1 MIPIESPYKNNNQEE
16 DQCLCEEIFDIE
28 IVTFIM
34 SNEVVPAFCHFLVE
48 KRVLSLLYTKF
59 RDKTF
64 YLYPGVISNIIN
76 MINEEV
82 VRIVCGIENIEER
95 IYFLR
100 TRSCL
105 LIQERF
111 ERELNR
117 VVAER
122 QN

>member
-1 MIPIESPYKNNNQEE
+1 MTPVESPSKNNNQEE
-16 DQCLCEEIFDIE
+16 NQCLCEEIFDIE
-28 IVTFIM
+28 IVTFVM
-34 SNEVVPAFCHFLVE
+34 SNEVVPIFCRFLVE

-59 RDKTF
+59 RDKIF

-100 TRSCL
+100 TRLCL